1 MVFCFPV
8 YSSFVRRY
16 DHSSRVT
23 AAFGELSGVV
33 LTVKVA
39 GAQVRRAD
47 DASDVDGIGAK
58 GQIQGRSTSF
68 VWQNLTDK
76 LMVAPTIIKNSSKN

>member
-39 GAQVRRAD
+39 VQVRRAD